1 MKANSIRAKLFISF
15 GVLVVI
21 ISFVYMRLSYLA
33 ITTSEAVTASVLLE
47 TDPPEMITTVYS
59 EVDLPACNSTSLLHD
74 TKITVYECVEQT
86 VYSYPTKDAQGVPV
100 WKLLDATEALPF
112 SRFND
117 VLNLFN
123 TGLALVAIVLAL
135 LATWVIANRIAQPI
149 RNLTEQVL
157 RQRDNADASI
167 KRLSREDEIGQLADA
182 FYHTYSE
189 LQSALQREKD
199 FTRDVSHELRT
210 PITLIKNTLTL
221 TRDDDLQPDTMKL
234 LQQATSELQQT
245 INVLLALARKENLN
259 FTELV
264 FVPLLEEAIL
274 GVHRVHADLVFD
286 CHVDLP
292 PQLRVYGNQHLIS
305 LLCQNLISNG
315 FYHGDASGLK
325 IHQSDGGAIVFEN
338 SLGESSE
345 RPYYQ
350 GLGHGQYLV
359 KRIAKVMNWS
369 VSIEQTSDIYRV
381 KITPTTVLA

>member
-1 MKANSIRAKLFISF
+1 MRANSIRAKLFISF
-15 GVLVVI
+15 GVLVLI

-47 TDPPEMITTVYS
+47 TDPPGMITTVYS

-74 TKITVYECVEQT
+74 TNITVYECVEQT
-86 VYSYPTKDAQGVPV
+86 VYSYATKDAQGAPV

-112 SRFND
+112 SRFNG

-123 TGLALVAIVLAL
+123 TSLALAAIVLAL
-135 LATWVIANRIAQPI
+135 LATWIIANRIAQPI

-182 FYHTYSE
+182 FYYTYSE
-189 LQSALQREKD
+189 LQSALQREED

-221 TRDDDLQPDTMKL
+221 IRDDALPPDTMKL
-234 LQQATSELQQT
+234 LQHATSELQQT

-259 FTELV
+259 FTELS

-274 GVHRVHADLVFD
+274 GVHRVHPDLVFD

-292 PQLRVYGNQHLIS
+292 PRLRVYGNQNLIS

-315 FYHGDASGLK
+315 FYHGDASGLRV
-325 IHQSDGGAIVFEN
+325 HQSDGGAIVFEN